1 MATTRARI
9 VVGDKVGDFRAKVA
23 DETSVEISRPREMA
37 SPAARRRPLLEGK
50 TVGIFLDFL
59 FEVRPPVCPR
69 L

>member
-1 MATTRARI
+1 
-9 VVGDKVGDFRAKVA
+9 
-23 DETSVEISRPREMA
+23 MA

-59 FEVRPPVCPR
+59 FEVRPPVRPR